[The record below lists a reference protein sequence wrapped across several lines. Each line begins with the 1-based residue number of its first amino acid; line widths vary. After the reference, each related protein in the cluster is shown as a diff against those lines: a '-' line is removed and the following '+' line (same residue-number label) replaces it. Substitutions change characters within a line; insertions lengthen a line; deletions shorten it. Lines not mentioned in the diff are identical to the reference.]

1 MTEAGGWRY
10 VHASVPGVAHL
21 ASGAD
26 CQDAC
31 TAELLSAP
39 DIGPVLVLAVADGA
53 GSAAQAR
60 AGADLACRTLLAEC
74 ATRVRD
80 SASMA
85 WARTDAEALLQSV
98 RTALAQ
104 LADEAGL
111 PVREFACT
119 LLGAVVA
126 ADRALFLQIGD
137 GVIVIDSGED
147 YRPVFWP
154 QTGEYANETHFA
166 TDPDALA
173 RLECTLL
180 AEPVSDIALLS
191 DGLQPLALHYQSRQA
206 HAPFFRPLFHRLRE
220 HAEPGCPA
228 ALAAALER
236 FLASPAIDRRT
247 HDDKTLILATRRPA
261 PAPGAETGTPEP
273 ANAPSPS
280 ASQEAEAVPSAESD
294 EPAEPAEPAE
304 TRNSDDSAIADPETA
319 PDDAAP
325 IQPISPT
332 PDLPSRDRNGDE
344 AV

>member
-31 TAELLSAP
+31 AAELLSAP

-80 SASMA
+80 YASMA

-104 LADEAGL
+104 LADEANL
-111 PVREFACT
+111 PAREFACT

-173 RLECTLL
+173 RLESVALTEPI
-180 AEPVSDIALLS
+180 AEIALLS

-206 HAPFFRPLFHRLRE
+206 HAPFFRPLFHRLRK

-228 ALAAALER
+228 VLAAALER
-236 FLASPAIDRRT
+236 FLASPVLNQRT

-280 ASQEAEAVPSAESD
+280 ASQVAEAVPSAESD
-294 EPAEPAEPAE
+294 EPAE
-304 TRNSDDSAIADPETA
+304 TRNSDDSVIADPETA
-319 PDDAAP
+319 PGDAAP